1 MKTTSLFLLLLF
13 IKGILLAQAP
23 KISFEHLS
31 MRNGL
36 PSDYVGQ
43 IFQDDKG
50 YIWLVNQKNIV
61 RYDGY
66 HMKSYFINVKD
77 KRTDINNY
85 VTTMFQDSHKTLW
98 VSNYGGNLFRY
109 DPVLDS
115 LIIVKKGRNKTAEG
129 LYAPIAFSDGQNHI
143 WSIYGKSP
151 SDFFLEQFSPLDKS
165 TRVFGRDKK
174 GKNLLA
180 ADQALSFFNSPS
192 GDILLCSN
200 NGFYNYD
207 YKDERFINYLTVHDS
222 LKALRVYGI
231 YREPSG
237 DRNIWL
243 IANTHQD
250 TTTRLYRYNLQSQQ
264 LKACVKLSGKPVLTT
279 SPIFKDKKGRLWLF
293 TQTGLFL
300 YDEAAVKVTEYPTP
314 PVDKN
319 LPGEIRDIL
328 VDKDN
333 VFWIATN
340 AGLLYFNPATGQ
352 FQRYK
357 ANQSD
362 PYALA
367 HIHVV
372 KVFEDRSGL
381 KWVGMDEYGVD
392 RINTLHSAFTGDK
405 HNPDKPGSYP
415 ENVTG
420 IALKPDGNYW
430 LTTQQG
436 LFNWN
441 VKENI
446 FTRVTPPTKTQN
458 EYCSSPCLL
467 SGGTLCY
474 WDDAGLNLYDRT
486 GKIQTIKIPGKEQ
499 FSHFYKDNEDNIW
512 VLTDKGAFYMFNKFK
527 KVFERYRYVG
537 QSGGDAKIDTVSA
550 ITSSEVFEDKNGT
563 LWISS
568 SKTCLS
574 KVDRVKKQVIIMA
587 ALQGKVLSDI
597 TVMYQDKTG
606 SIWLGTNENGFW
618 QFNAHT
624 EKLGRRIT
632 DDQGILSKF
641 VSGIAEDKSGN
652 LWIATQT
659 GLVKFN
665 YKSDVVLDYTVADD
679 IPLEVPI
686 GLLTTP
692 DGHIVLCMFNSILT
706 FNPDDIKS
714 NPIAPQVQ
722 VESVVYSN
730 PGKSE
735 KDDHVVNGLI
745 TGNATISYDENRVT
759 FNYVALHFV
768 DPARNRYAYM
778 LENYDKTWIQA
789 QGQRAVTYNNLA
801 PGTYT
806 FRVKASN
813 SDGVWNNKG
822 ATFVITIKSPWWSRW
837 WAWLLY
843 VVLSVSA
850 IYGFITYRSRRLIHQ
865 NKILEQ
871 RIALRTGQLSE
882 ANEELQAKQDEITS
896 QRDQLVETL
905 DELKNTQSQL
915 LQREKMA
922 SLGELTAGIAHEI
935 QNPLNFV
942 NNFSEVSVELIAE
955 LKSEEANGNTIE
967 VMAIADDLTQNL
979 QKIQHHGKRADAIV
993 KGMLEHS
1000 RAGTGQK
1007 EPTNINNL
1015 ADEYLRLAFHGLR
1028 AKDKEFNAE
1037 LITHFEEK
1045 LPKVNAVPQDM
1056 GRVFLN
1062 LFNNAFYAVNQKKKT
1077 AGAVYK
1083 PEVSVST
1090 STQNGQIIIKVKDN
1104 GIGIPD
1110 AIKEKIMQPFFTT
1123 KPTGEGTG
1131 LGLSLTYDMVVK
1143 GHGGKIDIDSK
1154 QGEFTI
1160 FTISL
1165 PIG

>member
-1 MKTTSLFLLLLF
+1 MKTTSLFLLLLLV
-13 IKGILLAQAP
+13 KGTLVAQAP
-23 KISFEHLS
+23 KISFEHLN

-36 PSDYVGQ
+36 PSEYVGQ
-43 IFQDDKG
+43 IVQDDKG
-50 YIWLVNQKNIV
+50 YIWLAQFTSIT

-66 HMKSYFINVKD
+66 HIKAYTISAKEKLGNPNDYFFS
-77 KRTDINNY
+77 
-85 VTTMFQDSHKTLW
+85 MFQDSHKTLW
-98 VSNYGGNLFRY
+98 AGTLGGSLFRY
-109 DPVLDS
+109 DPLLDS
-115 LIIVKKGRNKTAEG
+115 LIIVKKGRNKAADW
-129 LYAPIAFSDGQNHI
+129 LYGAIDFGDGHNHI
-143 WSIYGKSP
+143 WSLYGKSP
-151 SDFFLEQFSPLDKS
+151 SDFFLEQFNPLDKS

-207 YKDERFINYLTVHDS
+207 YKEERFINYLTVRDS
-222 LKALRVYGI
+222 LKGLRVTGI

-237 DRNIWL
+237 DRNVWL
-243 IANTHQD
+243 IGNTHQD
-250 TTTRLYRYNLQSQQ
+250 TTLKLYRYNLQSRQ
-264 LKACVKLSGKPVLTT
+264 LKACVKLSGKPVTSA
-279 SPIFKDKKGRLWLF
+279 SPIFRDKKGRLWLF

-300 YDEAAVKVTEYPTP
+300 YDEAAGKVTAYPTP

-328 VDKDN
+328 VDRDN
-333 VFWIATN
+333 VFWIATD
-340 AGLLYFNPATGQ
+340 AGLLYFNPAIGQ

-420 IALKPDGNYW
+420 IVLKPDGDYW
-430 LTTQQG
+430 ITSQQG
-436 LFNWN
+436 LFKWEVKKN
-441 VKENI
+441 V
-446 FTRVTPPTKTQN
+446 FTSVTPPTKPQKD
-458 EYCSSPCLL
+458 YCYSPRLL
-467 SGGTLCY
+467 ADGTLCY
-474 WDDAGLNLYDRT
+474 WDDSGLNLYNKA
-486 GKIQTIKIPGKEQ
+486 GNIQTAKIPGNEQ
-499 FSHFYKDNEDNIW
+499 VSSFYRDNEDCFW
-512 VLTDKGAFYMFNKFK
+512 VLTGKGKFYLFNPAG
-527 KVFERYRYVG
+527 KVFERYRYVT
-537 QSGGDAKIDTVSA
+537 QSGGDAKIDTISNLSSA
-550 ITSSEVFEDKNGT
+550 EVFEDKGGT
-563 LWISS
+563 LWLSS
-568 SKTCLS
+568 SKTGLS
-574 KVDRVKKQVIIMA
+574 KVDRVKKKIIIKP
-587 ALQGKVLSDI
+587 ALQGKVLRDI
-597 TVMYQDKTG
+597 NKIYQDKTG
-606 SIWLGTNENGFW
+606 SIWLGTVENGFW
-618 QFNAHT
+618 QFDWRT
-624 EKLGRRIT
+624 EKLVRRIK
-632 DDQGILSKF
+632 DDQGVLSKF
-641 VSGIAEDKSGN
+641 VSGVAEDKNGN
-652 LWIATQT
+652 LWITTVT

-665 YKSDVVLDYTVADD
+665 YKSGVVLAYTVADD
-679 IPLEVPI
+679 IPLEVPTS
-686 GLLTTP
+686 LVTAP
-692 DGHIVLCMFNSILT
+692 DGRLVLCMFNSILT

-714 NPIAPQVQ
+714 NTIAPQVQ

-735 KDDHVVNGLI
+735 KDDHMVNGLI
-745 TGNATISYDENRVT
+745 TGNAIISYDENRVT

-768 DPARNRYAYM
+768 DPARNNYAYM
-778 LENYDKTWIQA
+778 LENYDKAWIQA
-789 QGQRAVTYNNLA
+789 QAQRAVTYNNLA

-882 ANEELQAKQDEITS
+882 ANEELQTKQEEITS

-905 DELKNTQSQL
+905 DELKNTQTQL
-915 LQREKMA
+915 VQREKMA

-955 LKSEEANGNTIE
+955 LKSEEANGNTVE

-979 QKIQHHGKRADAIV
+979 QKIQHHGQRADAIV

-1007 EPTNINNL
+1007 EPTNINTL
-1015 ADEYLRLAFHGLR
+1015 ADEYLRLAYHGLR
-1028 AKDKEFNAE
+1028 AKDKDFNAD
-1037 LITHFEEK
+1037 LVTKFDEK
-1045 LPKVNAVPQDM
+1045 LPNVKVVPQDI

-1062 LFNNAFYAVNQKKKT
+1062 LFNNAFYAVNQRKKT
-1077 AGAVYK
+1077 AGADYK

-1090 STQNGQIIIKVKDN
+1090 SAEDGQIIITVKDN
-1104 GIGIPD
+1104 GVGIPD
-1110 AIKEKIMQPFFTT
+1110 AIKDKIMQPFFTT

-1131 LGLSLTYDMVVK
+1131 LGLSLTYDIVVK
-1143 GHGGKIDIDSK
+1143 GHGGSINVETEEGLFS
-1154 QGEFTI
+1154 EFTI
-1160 FTISL
+1160 TIPL
-1165 PIG
+1165 N